1 MIQIFLNGFSWI
13 FAIGATALSVYVISE
28 KKNQQ
33 LQSNRE
39 ENNRE
44 FRSLQKQFL
53 FPCLTVLFTESI
65 QVPYLYVLFFYY
77 HYGPMQIGALYIV
90 GLISNVFFKFYSLH
104 LLSRYGRRFLCLLCI
119 FTGSLACTLK
129 PFSSF
134 AVLTLSRLFD
144 GAFAAL
150 VSSPFQQWYTHQH
163 LVTYDFP
170 VEWMT
175 STFYIV
181 AIGTAALFIIKQWPE
196 NKAIDA
202 PIPMTSVMKKALGH
216 LRSSPISLVI
226 CVVSCFIDTASQLFI
241 FVWAPLFMKYRSG
254 DYFSFGIIYSC
265 LIASHLLGLL
275 FQSSEFTRKISNSR
289 LLLGSTIVGMTALY
303 IGYSQLPLPL
313 SRWQHDDAPYVLM
326 AFLVFEFAM
335 GMANPS
341 MDALQSSFIP
351 GPQRPALSSL
361 SSVPITLLVSSVIWA
376 LFPSSLGGEQ
386 KIILATVICLFFASM
401 GSALLDMVLTRKGYN
416 AVPTHPDH
424 FYLPTTQN
432 PQQPI

>member
-13 FAIGATALSVYVISE
+13 FAIGATALSVYFIND

-150 VSSPFQQWYTHQH
+150 ISSPFQQWYTHQH

-181 AIGTAALFIIKQWPE
+181 AIGTGFLSICAGFFTHFVVTISHYDALPFVMSPILYILAALFIIKQWPE

-226 CVVSCFIDTASQLFI
+226 CVVSCFVDTASQLFI

-265 LIASHLLGLL
+265 LIASHLLGLV

-289 LLLGSTIVGMTALY
+289 LLLGSTIIGMIALY

-386 KIILATVICLFFASM
+386 KIILATVM
-401 GSALLDMVLTRKGYN
+401 
-416 AVPTHPDH
+416 
-424 FYLPTTQN
+424 
-432 PQQPI
+432 